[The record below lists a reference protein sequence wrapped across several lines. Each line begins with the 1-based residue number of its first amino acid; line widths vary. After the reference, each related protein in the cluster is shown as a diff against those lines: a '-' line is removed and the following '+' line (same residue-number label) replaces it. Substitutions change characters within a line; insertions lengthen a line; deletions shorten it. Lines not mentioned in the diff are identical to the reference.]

1 VGDFLGILAG
11 GLAGEAAL
19 RGVAFFGAFFA
30 GAFLL
35 AALAFDA
42 AVVPVAA
49 FFAGARLL
57 AGVAFFA
64 GAALALALP
73 ARTFLG
79 AALGLAGIPAFFAG
93 ALGVLLAVEV
103 GLVVFALVVAVLET
117 GLAVLEAGLE
127 ATLEVGLFSLADVST
142 GLDLGANLTL
152 PEGPL
157 GRTKTPFSAP
167 VLMAFASWVD

>member
-1 VGDFLGILAG
+1 LVGDFLGALAG
-11 GLAGEAAL
+11 GLAGEATL

-35 AALAFDA
+35 AVLAFDA

-79 AALGLAGIPAFFAG
+79 AALGLAFAG
-93 ALGVLLAVEV
+93 ALGVLLAVEAA
-103 GLVVFALVVAVLET
+103 LVVFALVVAVLET
-117 GLAVLEAGLE
+117 GLAVLEAGLAATFE
-127 ATLEVGLFSLADVST
+127 AGLFSLADVST